1 MAGIPGQGGV
11 QDCVQKGRLAGRRN
25 DQTRVPYNEPPVNV
39 LAGQWARELGTG
51 IISEDPGYQA
61 GAGRPEK
68 NQGSAVPGRERVC
81 CLSPL
86 CFLPGVG

>member
-1 MAGIPGQGGV
+1 MAGIPGQGVV
-11 QDCVQKGRLAGRRN
+11 QDYVQKGRLAGRRN
-25 DQTRVPYNEPPVNV
+25 DQTHVPYNEASINV

-51 IISEDPGYQA
+51 IISKDPGYQA

-68 NQGSAVPGRERVC
+68 NQGSAVPGRE
-81 CLSPL
+81 PL